1 MEEFE
6 KYDPR
11 PSKSLADIQAIKF
24 LNSPYPLSSSV
35 QSDNINN
42 NNYNYNGDYQKQG
55 LEN

>member
-42 NNYNYNGDYQKQG
+42 DNYNYNGNYQKQG